1 MYDKYFSLFTVDSQL
16 ADAYTVTDH
25 VAHYHGYDIRLTCA
39 DTFDIHH
46 EGARVGHGFNNGVSI
61 LATIDG
67 HDMRADGIDQIIDAA
82 RITVAGK

>member
-1 MYDKYFSLFTVDSQL
+1 MHDNYFSLFTVDATL
-16 ADAYTVTDH
+16 ADRYTVDPDH
-25 VAHYHGYDIRLTCA
+25 VAHYHGYDIRLTSA

-46 EGARVGHGFNNGVSI
+46 EGVRVGHGFDNGVSI

-82 RITVAGK
+82 SR